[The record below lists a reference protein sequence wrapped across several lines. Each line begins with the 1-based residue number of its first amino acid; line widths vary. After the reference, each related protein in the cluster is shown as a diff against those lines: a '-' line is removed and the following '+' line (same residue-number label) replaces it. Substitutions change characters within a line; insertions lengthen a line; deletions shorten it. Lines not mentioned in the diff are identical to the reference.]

1 MIALRTASPPHRL
14 LPLLPPSPPHP
25 RVWVHGAASRG
36 GLLCP
41 IACPMHAAMP
51 TGDATPRV
59 MPQHGAIQHFPAGT
73 EEPPVNPHYTQ
84 CTDTTGTT
92 HPWGEGGGFRGHQTV
107 PLRPRGHPAPP
118 QGPNPMLAQGTACTT
133 ESCWAARGC
142 MCTHP
147 CFPHP
152 SLCFPFPA
160 PKTLRGFPVP
170 PSLCFLGFG
179 GSRPSH
185 AGGKGRVSMP
195 RLWVLSYFH
204 AQALG
209 CATFPSPN
217 FDFCRISIPK
227 L

>member
-1 MIALRTASPPHRL
+1 MHCAQPALPTACCPCSPHPPPTRGSGCTVQPHGGVCFA
-14 LPLLPPSPPHP
+14 PSP
-25 RVWVHGAASRG
+25 A
-36 GLLCP
+36 LCMQQ
-41 IACPMHAAMP
+41 C
-51 TGDATPRV
+51 PRV
-59 MPQHGAIQHFPAGT
+59 MPPPWVMSQHGAIQHFPAGM

-185 AGGKGRVSMP
+185 AGEKGRVSVP
-195 RLWVLSYFH
+195 GLWVLSYFH
-204 AQALG
+204 AQTLG
-209 CATFPSPN
+209 RATFPCPN
-217 FDFCRISIPK
+217 FGFFLISVPK

>member
-1 MIALRTASPPHRL
+1 MKGLIALRTASPPHRL

-41 IACPMHAAMP
+41 IACPVHAAMP
-51 TGDATPRV
+51 TGDAPPLGDVPAWCNTAFPCR
-59 MPQHGAIQHFPAGT
+59 HGGASG
-73 EEPPVNPHYTQ
+73 EPTLHTVHRHNRY
-84 CTDTTGTT
+84 
-92 HPWGEGGGFRGHQTV
+92 HPSLGGGGGFRGHQTV

-185 AGGKGRVSMP
+185 TGGKGCVSMP
-195 RLWVLSYFH
+195 GLWVLSYFH
-204 AQALG
+204 AQTLG

-217 FDFCRISIPK
+217 FDF
-227 L
+227 